1 VTRRAAVLRLLALV
15 LLVAAALALAQVI
28 GIPSVDQ
35 LRARFAPWGW
45 WGAVAYAALYAVA
58 TLSPLPKT
66 VFSLGAGALFGL
78 GVGLGVVV
86 VGACTGAVLAFYLAR
101 ALGREGVHRLTGLRG
116 DRLDAQLARRG
127 FVTVLTLRLVPVVP
141 FTAVN
146 YLAGVTSL
154 RVPVFL
160 SATAL
165 GILPASTAYVALGAY
180 GSKPGSWPFWTALA
194 SVVVLT
200 AGGAVVALR
209 ERRGAAERVSGQEG
223 QGVGKGVD

>member
-1 VTRRAAVLRLLALV
+1 MTRRTALLRLLALLV
-15 LLVAAALALAQVI
+15 LVAVALVLAQVI

-35 LRARFAPWGW
+35 LRARFEPWGW
-45 WGAVAYAALYAVA
+45 WGAAAYAALYAVA

-86 VGACTGAVLAFYLAR
+86 VGACAGAVLAFFLAR

-127 FVTVLTLRLVPVVP
+127 FLTVLVLRLVPVVP

-146 YLAGVTSL
+146 YLAGVASL

-165 GILPASTAYVALGAY
+165 GILPTSTAYVALGAY
-180 GSKPGSWPFWTALA
+180 GSQPGSWPFWTALA

-200 AGGAVVALR
+200 AGGAVVGLR
-209 ERRGAAERVSGQEG
+209 ERRRGA
-223 QGVGKGVD
+223 